1 MHSTTY
7 VSNPERRT
15 FSVCFFPFSFI
26 IVISTTH
33 TGKHDLSGLHHCTGL
48 RKLDLVFHNFSDISA
63 TVCEVLSYI
72 RSRNLASINIL
83 DKNGNDFFVRSWR
96 RVDEKLADE
105 QFINLKAF
113 TVQTTSDRL
122 GTQLAVSMPSSN
134 ERGIL
139 RVVDVNA

>member
-1 MHSTTY
+1 M
-7 VSNPERRT
+7 
-15 FSVCFFPFSFI
+15 
-26 IVISTTH
+26 
-33 TGKHDLSGLHHCTGL
+33 
-48 RKLDLVFHNFSDISA
+48 FHNFSDISA

-96 RVDEKLADE
+96 QVDEKLADE
-105 QFINLKAF
+105 HFINLKAF